1 MYHGLYPLPGTS
13 PVIAFAPRLLAVA
26 SSHRMYGRYLNVA
39 SVYVYIYIYIVLALE
54 CSIMTKSSARVRIG
68 Q

>member
-26 SSHRMYGRYLNVA
+26 SSRRMYGRYLNVA
-39 SVYVYIYIYIVLALE
+39 SVYVYIYIVLALE

>member
-26 SSHRMYGRYLNVA
+26 SSRRMYGRYLNVA
-39 SVYVYIYIYIVLALE
+39 SVYVYIYIALALE